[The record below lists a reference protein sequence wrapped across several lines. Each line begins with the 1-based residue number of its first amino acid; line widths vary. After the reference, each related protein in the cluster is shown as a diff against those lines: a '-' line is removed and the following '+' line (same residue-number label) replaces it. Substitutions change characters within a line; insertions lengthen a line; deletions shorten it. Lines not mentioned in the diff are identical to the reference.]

1 MKTTNVSFIYKKN
14 SYNRPC
20 LYLPHD
26 KPSVAISVCPLKF
39 ELHERKANIDKVENI
54 FSLPYR
60 YIFAIATE
68 DSVYFYDT
76 ENLSPYAFVTGIHYS
91 NLSDIS
97 WSNNGRILTIASID
111 GFCSFIVFNESE
123 LGKVYDEIEEDPI
136 QASSSTEK
144 KPTTVETIEMNTNE
158 MKSDEREQL
167 KDETVLSECIVLEAK
182 ADKKDE
188 NKKANTKRIK
198 LIPLA

>member
-1 MKTTNVSFIYKKN
+1 MINKK
-14 SYNRPC
+14 SK
-20 LYLPHD
+20 YLNY
-26 KPSVAISVCPLKF
+26 F
-39 ELHERKANIDKVENI
+39 YFM

-97 WSNNGRILTIASID
+97 WSNNGTILTVASID

-123 LGKVYDEIEEDPI
+123 LGKVYHEVEKDSI
-136 QASSSTEK
+136 QAISTEK
-144 KPTTVETIEMNTNE
+144 KPTTVENIEMNTVE

-167 KDETVLSECIVLEAK
+167 KDETALSECIVLDAK
-182 ADKKDE
+182 VDKKDE

-198 LIPLA
+198 LIPLAQKLIISNEKINGTERVNQITYG